1 MAQAMPWLRYLRN
14 STYYHF
20 FRKAPPVEEL
30 HQASSYWAASQLGVV
45 HQNPTL
51 RSVWLIRNCLD
62 LQGRGKLL
70 SLVRRLSTGAG
81 GAGGWF
87 GYELGRWM
95 MPLHALP
102 ALDEAPHP
110 PGCGL
115 VEGLDV
121 FGPQQQRVAAAPE
134 KWLRLGKLR
143 KEQVMGAEE
152 MYQLQ
157 EMLPQ
162 RRLEDRQFGIFFF
175 ERLVAAMQSDPV
187 RFKKTRLAGSLYFVS
202 WELHACA
209 IHLARSMAPL
219 LSHRHII

>member
-1 MAQAMPWLRYLRN
+1 
-14 STYYHF
+14 
-20 FRKAPPVEEL
+20 
-30 HQASSYWAASQLGVV
+30 
-45 HQNPTL
+45 
-51 RSVWLIRNCLD
+51 
-62 LQGRGKLL
+62 
-70 SLVRRLSTGAG
+70 
-81 GAGGWF
+81 
-87 GYELGRWM
+87 M

-162 RRLEDRQFGIFFF
+162 RRLEDRQFGTFFF

-187 RFKKTRLAGSLYFVS
+187 RLKKTTLSRFVVFRVMGASCMCHTSSLV
-202 WELHACA
+202 HGTPA
-209 IHLARSMAPL
+209 
-219 LSHRHII
+219 

>member
-1 MAQAMPWLRYLRN
+1 MR
-14 STYYHF
+14 
-20 FRKAPPVEEL
+20 
-30 HQASSYWAASQLGVV
+30 QL
-45 HQNPTL
+45 
-51 RSVWLIRNCLD
+51 SA
-62 LQGRGKLL
+62 
-70 SLVRRLSTGAG
+70 GAG
-81 GAGGWF
+81 GAGGAGGASGWF

-121 FGPQQQRVAAAPE
+121 FGPQQHQQQRVAAAPE

-162 RRLEDRQFGIFFF
+162 RRLDRQFGTFFLKGWLLQCKVIPF
-175 ERLVAAMQSDPV
+175 VVFRVMGASCMCHTSSPV
-187 RFKKTRLAGSLYFVS
+187 HGTPA
-202 WELHACA
+202 
-209 IHLARSMAPL
+209 
-219 LSHRHII
+219 